1 MNIVCGHKSKVLGM
15 GAGSRGFGLALGLML
30 FLAVGAGE
38 VRDVTLSDGDR
49 ERYEAVFAPRAVAE
63 LPGQEASYTLC
74 MLPDGRLRF
83 YGWQWISGSRR
94 KAYIESRNLGLDW
107 KLELAGSNDL
117 QSAMLYDPDH
127 RISVGI
133 DRVRRGKGPFYCLR
147 MKDGET
153 FPVRTDL
160 PFRLGNFTSIMHLH
174 GRDRWLVPHTTG
186 VKGEKG
192 LFGAVLI
199 SDDAGLTWRR
209 SVAMPN
215 VSTGTALFDHDELP
229 RWDNFCSEP
238 AIAELSDGTLWMVV
252 RTSFDHP
259 YSYSS
264 HDGGDTWT
272 GPEEMPDFWQ
282 HDTMPGLLRL
292 SDGRLLFLWN
302 NTQPMPRLSAKELP
316 ELHEKELDSRSE
328 AVFTNRDVLHAA
340 ISEDNGKTWIGFRE
354 FVLNPLR
361 NDSAFRQTGFAPGE
375 MHDKSVH
382 QSQML
387 ELPNGKILVAAGQ
400 GDALARMYMFD
411 VRWLYEKGR
420 KEEFRS
426 GLDNVSHHLY
436 VKSLQGTFR
445 GFSGHCALN
454 RLPGAVMARKPD
466 TNVRTAREAAW
477 LVKTDDPRI
486 IWNNPGLT
494 WNFPAARAG
503 TVEIGCRIEGEG
515 FRVGLADHWI
525 NPSDP
530 YAAERCVASVPIT
543 RETTGGGWTVAKI
556 AWNCDNGKVVLS
568 CGKRESI
575 PLMLVRS
582 PRFGISYVH
591 IQSLAKRSDC
601 RGIYF
606 TELEMKPGE

>member
-1 MNIVCGHKSKVLGM
+1 MSAARPSI
-15 GAGSRGFGLALGLML
+15 GFACGLACR
-30 FLAVGAGE
+30 LAAAACAVQGVA
-38 VRDVTLSDGDR
+38 LSEGDR
-49 ERYEAVFAPRAVAE
+49 ERYGAVFAPRVVAE

-74 MLPDGRLRF
+74 RTPGGRIRF
-83 YGWQWISGSRR
+83 YGWQWIAGTRR
-94 KAYIESRNLGLDW
+94 RAYIESGNLGLDW
-107 KLELAGSNDL
+107 KLELVGSNDV
-117 QSAMLYDPDH
+117 QNAMLYDPN
-127 RISVGI
+127 RRVSVGI

-153 FPVRTDL
+153 KPVRTDL
-160 PFRLGNFTSIMHLH
+160 PFRLGNMTAIMRLR

-186 VKGEKG
+186 VKGEHG
-192 LFGAVLI
+192 LFGAVLL
-199 SDDAGLTWRR
+199 SDDDGLTWRR
-209 SVAMPN
+209 SVARPN
-215 VSTGTALFDHDELP
+215 VSTGTTLFDHDELP
-229 RWDNFCSEP
+229 RWNNYCSEP

-259 YSYSS
+259 YSYRSS
-264 HDGGDTWT
+264 DDGDTWT

-302 NTQPMPRLSAKELP
+302 NTQAMPRLSAKELP

-340 ISEDNGKTWIGFRE
+340 ISEDDGRTWIGFRE

-361 NDSAFRQTGFAPGE
+361 NDAAFRQTGFTPGE

-387 ELPNGKILVAAGQ
+387 ELPDGKVLVAAGQ
-400 GDALARMYMFD
+400 GDPLARMYMFD

-420 KEEFRS
+420 SELFRS

-445 GFSGHCALN
+445 GFTGHCALN
-454 RLPGAVMARKPD
+454 RMPGVVMARKPD
-466 TNVRTAREAAW
+466 TNARTAREAAW
-477 LVKTDDPRI
+477 LVKTDDPRV
-486 IWNNPGLT
+486 IWNNPGMT

-515 FRVGLADHWI
+515 FRLGLADHWV

-530 YAAERCVASVPIT
+530 YAAERCVASLPVT
-543 RETTGGGWTVAKI
+543 RGMAGPAWIRIRISWDCASGKATVT
-556 AWNCDNGKVVLS
+556 
-568 CGKRESI
+568 CGKSEPVAI
-575 PLMLVRS
+575 PISRS
-582 PRFGISYVH
+582 PRFGMSYVH
-591 IQSLAKRSDC
+591 IQSLAKGSDC
-601 RGIYF
+601 KGTYF
-606 TELEMKPGE
+606 TELEMKSGEQHF